1 MGSDL
6 RDAGVYPFKLE
17 FPPATPSVN
26 TIVAG
31 PDGASEEPRGLISY
45 KIVTYLCADPL
56 FPLHEYI
63 YAVLVPGYKGHFVC
77 FLFV

>member
-17 FPPATPSVN
+17 FPSAPLSVK

-31 PDGASEEPRGLISY
+31 PDGASEEPHGLSY

-56 FPLHEYI
+56 FPLHE
-63 YAVLVPGYKGHFVC
+63 
-77 FLFV
+77 